1 MLVCRRSRR
10 ARLLGACARA
20 RLATFAFT
28 FAFGSGRRPSS
39 RFRAKTSLDPL
50 LRVHDQE
57 LLAALTF
64 PCPRA
69 HLSALTATLHRL
81 TVHGLA
87 NSCHVSTSAGDD
99 PLPFEDRTFTSHPA
113 TAPALAF
120 RPWRLLCRTALRFV
134 FALRR
139 SRPALPHVD
148 PLRSCTSCDVH
159 ARNQPPLYLRSP
171 VLLDRLP
178 LATEALRPQ
187 RSDRPASLD
196 AHDLPALPCS
206 RSRTCSWLLR
216 VSFESRST
224 FTHMFSHIFR
234 CRPLSI
240 RAPSNA
246 ETCQP
251 QHLEKFG
258 TF

>member
-28 FAFGSGRRPSS
+28 FAFGSSRRPLS
-39 RFRAKTSLDPL
+39 RFRAKTSLSFL

-64 PCPRA
+64 PRLPRSSLDA
-69 HLSALTATLHRL
+69 HGRASSAHSLRAREFVSRFDESRLRSPSFRRSRLHLALGNRARPRLSTM
-81 TVHGLA
+81 
-87 NSCHVSTSAGDD
+87 
-99 PLPFEDRTFTSHPA
+99 
-113 TAPALAF
+113 AF
-120 RPWRLLCRTALRFV
+120 ACRTAPRLV
-134 FALRR
+134 PALRR
-139 SRPALPHVD
+139 SRSASPHVD

-159 ARNQPPLYLRSP
+159 ARNQPPLCLRSP
-171 VLLDRLP
+171 VLRDRLP
-178 LATEALRPQ
+178 LAPKPCGSSAQIDLHLSTLTILRHF
-187 RSDRPASLD
+187 R
-196 AHDLPALPCS
+196 AHVRARVRGPS
-206 RSRTCSWLLR
+206 RFLSKP
-216 VSFESRST
+216 RST

-251 QHLEKFG
+251 QHLEKFS